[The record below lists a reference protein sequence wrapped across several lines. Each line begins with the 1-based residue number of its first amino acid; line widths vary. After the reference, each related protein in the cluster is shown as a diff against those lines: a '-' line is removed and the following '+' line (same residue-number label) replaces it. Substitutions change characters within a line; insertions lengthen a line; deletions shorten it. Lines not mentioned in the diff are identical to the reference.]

1 MVTNYDGLPFEVKML
16 GHIQER
22 VFYPSA
28 PTTELKWHQDNE
40 DRLVELCE
48 PTDWW
53 FQMDNELPIP
63 FPSKIFIP
71 KNTFHRVIKGVTHL
85 KVKIYFL

>member
-1 MVTNYDGLPFEVKML
+1 MVKKYEGLPFEVKY
-16 GHIQER
+16 HKNCQER
-22 VFYPSA
+22 IFYPTA

-48 PTDWW
+48 PTDWYI
-53 FQMDNELPIP
+53 QLDNELPVP
-63 FPSKIFIP
+63 FPPKLFIP

-85 KVKIYFL
+85 KVKIYFI